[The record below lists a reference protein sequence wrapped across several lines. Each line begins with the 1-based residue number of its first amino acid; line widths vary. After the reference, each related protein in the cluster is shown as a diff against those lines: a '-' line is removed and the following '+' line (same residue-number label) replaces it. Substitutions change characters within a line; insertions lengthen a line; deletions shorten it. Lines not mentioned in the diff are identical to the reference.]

1 MQLIGKDTELSMV
14 NLQAQAQDTE
24 GSWMAQNMC
33 MKWCPIMRIESTS
46 WYILLKEGYIERVSV
61 PTKNH
66 KVV

>member
-1 MQLIGKDTELSMV
+1 MQLIGKDTELSVV

-33 MKWCPIMRIESTS
+33 MKWCPIMCTESTS
-46 WYILLKEGYIERVSV
+46 WCLLLIEGYIERVGV